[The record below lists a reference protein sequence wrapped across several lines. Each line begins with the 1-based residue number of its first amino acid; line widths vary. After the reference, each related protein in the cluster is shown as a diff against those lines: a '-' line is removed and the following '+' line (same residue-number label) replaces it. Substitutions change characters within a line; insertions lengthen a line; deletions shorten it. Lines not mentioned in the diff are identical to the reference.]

1 MPLVSIE
8 RIGEYTQL
16 GFWSIDE
23 SFDEFLNADV
33 TLLAACDGLR
43 SEKRGKEVMAVRLL
57 LREMLGVDVGL
68 CHDAEG
74 RPYLLNGMNIGI
86 SHTDGLAAVIVS
98 KNSKVAVD
106 VEYLSGRVGRIR
118 DKFMRH
124 DEQADDMQALL
135 LHWCA
140 KETLYKLCSELHP
153 GLKDMRIFDVA
164 EPLGFEGKI
173 KAGIVPANV
182 IVDVFY
188 RITSKYVIAYSVL

>member
-1 MPLVSIE
+1 MSLVSIE
-8 RIGEYTQL
+8 KIGKDAQL
-16 GFWSIDE
+16 GFWGIDD
-23 SFDEFLNADV
+23 SFEELLNADAS
-33 TLLAACDGLR
+33 LLAACDGLR
-43 SEKRGKEVMAVRLL
+43 SEKRNKEVVAVRLL
-57 LREMLGVDVGL
+57 LREMFGEDVGL

-74 RPYLLNGMNIGI
+74 RPFLLNGMNIGI

-98 KNSKVAVD
+98 NDNRVAVD

-153 GLKDMRIFDVA
+153 GLKDMRVFDVA
-164 EPLGFEGKI
+164 KPLGIEGKI

-182 IVDVFY
+182 CVNISY
-188 RITSKYVIAYSVL
+188 RITDKYVIAYAVL